1 MGQSIIQNHFRK
13 VNKAMIG
20 IFTAFI
26 IFDIILAIA
35 VGIKQ
40 GYYVAAIEFL
50 LTLALFYAMK
60 KNKYQT
66 LLAYAVSIV
75 MCIAIISIIPNP
87 SSLYIMLVPL
97 CISALYLDTK
107 VFSISW
113 VFATILITIR
123 MFIMNLV
130 DRNFFVN
137 LAILC
142 MILVII
148 AFLTKWGRDII
159 DLAISESEKTSAL
172 LQQNQENIEL
182 IQSNGFTLNTNITNC
197 NEKLKLAKEN
207 SDLITTSVNEIGK
220 GVIGQTESVTK
231 ISDMMNEADEK
242 FTEINTYSKQLAEI
256 SAKTRDI
263 VKNGSEKIILMDKQM
278 NIINHAV
285 TKSFTTVQQLN
296 KNMDEVNNFLSGITQ
311 ISDQTNLLALNAAIE
326 AARAGDSGKGFAVVA
341 EEVRKL
347 AEQSGETVKQI
358 GQIIDEI
365 KYNTK
370 EVLEEV
376 ENGTN
381 ATKEGAEIVC
391 QVNDGFKNIDLS
403 FKDIDKYVSEEL
415 TKVEN
420 TAKLFSSIRQET
432 ESIASISEEHA
443 AANEELMASTED
455 HNMTLE
461 SITQMMREIKTASE
475 NLRNVTK

>member
-1 MGQSIIQNHFRK
+1 MGQNIIENHFKK

-20 IFTAFI
+20 IFSAFI
-26 IFDIILAIA
+26 IFDIILAITA
-35 VGIKQ
+35 GINQ
-40 GYYVAAIEFL
+40 GYYVAAIEFVL
-50 LTLALFYAMK
+50 VFGLIYALK

-66 LLAYAVSIV
+66 LLAYSVSIV
-75 MCIAIISIIPNP
+75 MCIAIISIIPNATT
-87 SSLYIMLVPL
+87 LYLALIPL
-97 CISALYLDTK
+97 CISALYLDKKIFT
-107 VFSISW
+107 ISW
-113 VFATILITIR
+113 AFATMFITLR
-123 MFIMNLV
+123 MFLTKQI
-130 DRNFFVN
+130 DRNFIIN
-137 LAILC
+137 LAILF

-159 DLAISESEKTSAL
+159 DLAVMESEKTNAL
-172 LQQNQENIEL
+172 LQQNQENIAL
-182 IQSNGFTLNTNITNC
+182 IQSNGYTLNSNIASC
-197 NEKLKLAKEN
+197 NEKLKSTKDN
-207 SDLITTSVNEIGK
+207 SDLIASSVNEIGK

-242 FTEINTYSKQLAEI
+242 FTEINTYSRQLAEI
-256 SAKTRDI
+256 SVKTRDI
-263 VKNGSEKIILMDKQM
+263 VINGSEKINLMDKQM

-285 TKSFTTVQQLN
+285 TKSYSTVQQLN

-311 ISDQTNLLALNAAIE
+311 ISNQTNLLALNAAIE

-358 GQIIDEI
+358 SQIIEEI

-381 ATKEGAEIVC
+381 ATKEGAEIVL
-391 QVNDGFKNIDLS
+391 QVNDGFNHIDLS
-403 FKDIDKYVSEEL
+403 FKDIDKYISEEL
-415 TKVEN
+415 IKIEN

-432 ESIASISEEHA
+432 ESIASISEEYTA
-443 AANEELMASTED
+443 ASEELMASTED
-455 HNMTLE
+455 HNTTLE
-461 SITQMMREIKTASE
+461 SIMHMMNEIKVASE
-475 NLRNVTK
+475 NLQSLSN